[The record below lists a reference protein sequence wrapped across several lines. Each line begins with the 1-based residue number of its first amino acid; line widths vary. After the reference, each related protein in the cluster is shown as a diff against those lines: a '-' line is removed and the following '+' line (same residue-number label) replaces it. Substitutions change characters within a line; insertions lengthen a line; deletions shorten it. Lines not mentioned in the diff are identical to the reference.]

1 MTRPRI
7 AVRVRARRATTSAG
21 AADTAVSLAAQ
32 TQPADVGPA
41 EWMLTLR
48 PGDVLIADALES
60 MRAAAPRLRVPACW
74 VPVLGVERSIVQSH
88 GRPVPRVLSTPRRL
102 PAEQRG
108 TRRLLRRRGIVGLL
122 ATAVLLLSR
131 AANNAAF
138 GGKPVA
144 IVPFVER

>member
-1 MTRPRI
+1 MRPSI
-7 AVRVRARRATTSAG
+7 AVRVRMQRGATGAG

-60 MRAAAPRLRVPACW
+60 MRDAVPRLRVPACW
-74 VPVLGVERSIVQSH
+74 VPVLGVERIIVESQ
-88 GRPVPRVLSTPRRL
+88 GRLVPRVLSTPRHLR
-102 PAEQRG
+102 AEARG
-108 TRRLLRRRGIVGLL
+108 TRRLLRRRGIVGLI
-122 ATAVLLLSR
+122 ASSILLLSR

-138 GGKPVA
+138 SGKPVL
-144 IVPFVER
+144 IVPLVPR

>member
-1 MTRPRI
+1 VRRPGI
-7 AVRVRARRATTSAG
+7 AVRVRTRRGTTGVG

-41 EWMLTLR
+41 EWMFTLR

-60 MRAAAPRLRVPACW
+60 MRVAAPRLRMPACW
-74 VPVLGVERSIVQSH
+74 VPVLGVERITVESQ
-88 GRPVPRVLSTPRRL
+88 GRLVPRVLSTPRRL

-108 TRRLLRRRGIVGLL
+108 TRRLLRRRGIVGLI
-122 ATAVLLLSR
+122 ATTVLLLSR

-138 GGKPVA
+138 EGKPLV
-144 IVPFVER
+144 IVPLTDR